1 MNQTLPRVYNLSPLL
16 GTREDYRQT
25 NVSLF
30 YCARKRRRYPPD
42 DGPLVST
49 IHRSLCNGRGRLIRP
64 SPASWINLSGELMN
78 ERGCRVPRFGGT
90 LIAVKHVLE
99 RRGEG
104 RGEGIRRMKG
114 KAWTREITMR
124 PAIKRRGWKWKQAHS
139 RTSRALEIQDSSK
152 RGFRASE
159 QTCAGD
165 KRVLEWNSGCLS
177 LPFRVTSMY
186 TYTHTCALITVM
198 ELQNLN
204 LNWTFTGSFKHFLV
218 RAWISLNGSE
228 NGSFLA

>member
-186 TYTHTCALITVM
+186 THTHVRVDYSNGTAEFEF
-198 ELQNLN
+198 ELN
-204 LNWTFTGSFKHFLV
+204 FHRF
-218 RAWISLNGSE
+218 I
-228 NGSFLA
+228 